1 MLRDLG
7 CILVLLVSSC
17 SEKSPEKTQDEQTQL
32 EKNPN
37 APFTFRV
44 ASNREQQEFE
54 QRERE
59 FDPTNDGWNSEA
71 FHGETTAQLK
81 VLAESLSVNT
91 PPSILS
97 PSASATVLRP
107 ENLATIF

>member
-1 MLRDLG
+1 MLRGLG

-54 QRERE
+54 QRSVSLI
-59 FDPTNDGWNSEA
+59 PPMTG
-71 FHGETTAQLK
+71 GTAR
-81 VLAESLSVNT
+81 LSMGK
-91 PPSILS
+91 PPHS
-97 PSASATVLRP
+97 
-107 ENLATIF
+107 